1 MHRLARVVDQVGNRL
16 GACEL
21 TDQVSGGCQFFQ
33 FSDSDIVGVVRGH
46 AGSPGT
52 RFGAVFVLSKGPTDQ
67 GQCKKSSKKSGHKKT
82 ARLRWRFFGKLGFYT
97 NDSPL
102 SIRQRLEIPKKVKI
116 KLGGHAG
123 FGRLVKIE
131 RLAL

>member
-1 MHRLARVVDQVGNRL
+1 MLVLQELVLVLCSLVVTFDR
-16 GACEL
+16 
-21 TDQVSGGCQFFQ
+21 SGTGQK
-33 FSDSDIVGVVRGH
+33 VV
-46 AGSPGT
+46 
-52 RFGAVFVLSKGPTDQ
+52 
-67 GQCKKSSKKSGHKKT
+67 KKSGHKKT

-116 KLGGHAG
+116 KLGGHDG
-123 FGRLVKIE
+123 FGRLVKNE

>member
-1 MHRLARVVDQVGNRL
+1 MLVLQ
-16 GACEL
+16 EL
-21 TDQVSGGCQFFQ
+21 VLVLCSSCRNVRQIR
-33 FSDSDIVGVVRGH
+33 DS
-46 AGSPGT
+46 A
-52 RFGAVFVLSKGPTDQ
+52 
-67 GQCKKSSKKSGHKKT
+67 KSRQKKSGHKKT

-116 KLGGHAG
+116 KLGGHDG

>member
-1 MHRLARVVDQVGNRL
+1 MLVLQELVLVLCSLVVTFDR
-16 GACEL
+16 
-21 TDQVSGGCQFFQ
+21 SGTGQK
-33 FSDSDIVGVVRGH
+33 VV
-46 AGSPGT
+46 
-52 RFGAVFVLSKGPTDQ
+52 
-67 GQCKKSSKKSGHKKT
+67 KKSGHKKT

-116 KLGGHAG
+116 KLGGHDG